1 MKKIISPNAKLDF
14 LKRIHYI
21 LFRLNLNKLKDV
33 MFIAL
38 LLISL
43 NLTLSQG
50 KSYYLMGTYS
60 YIEMPSVE
68 LNKKAYKI
76 LREIENKLSDYIDSS
91 EISRINANA
100 GKKFVKVSDLT
111 MEMIKKAIEVSKK
124 SFGYFDITIG
134 ALTINAKRLGKIDE
148 LKAKELINFKSIL
161 IKGDSVVLE
170 KENMAIDPG
179 GIGKGFAIEKAYEK
193 LNTKR
198 GFISIGGDMKI
209 WGHKRTIAI
218 KDPRNGTSL
227 AQMVN
232 LKDVSIST
240 SGNYF
245 RKHIET
251 SEDDAL
257 QVTVAHEDAGFA
269 DAFSTA
275 IFAMPEKMRRKF
287 IEDNPDVG
295 VLILYKDGSIFINK
309 KFMEFFEILIFKK
322 QAKEE
327 QHD

>member
-1 MKKIISPNAKLDF
+1 MTSP
-14 LKRIHYI
+14 
-21 LFRLNLNKLKDV
+21 
-33 MFIAL
+33 
-38 LLISL
+38 
-43 NLTLSQG
+43 
-50 KSYYLMGTYS
+50 
-60 YIEMPSVE
+60 E
-68 LNKKAYKI
+68 LNKKAYEI
-76 LREIENKLSDYIDSS
+76 LRDIEGKLSDYIDSS
-91 EISRINANA
+91 DVSKINANA
-100 GKKFVKVSDLT
+100 GKRFVKVSDVT
-111 MEMIKKAIEVSKK
+111 MEMIKKAIEVSEK

-148 LKAKELINFKSIL
+148 IKAKKLVNFKNIL
-161 IKGDSVVLE
+161 IKEDSVMLKE
-170 KENMAIDPG
+170 ENMAIDPG

-218 KDPRNGTSL
+218 KDPRNGKSL

-232 LKDVSIST
+232 FKDVSIST
-240 SGNYF
+240 SGNYL
-245 RKHIET
+245 RKHIVTPE
-251 SEDDAL
+251 EDVL

-295 VLILYKDGSIFINK
+295 VLILYKNGSIYMNK
-309 KFMEFFEILIFKK
+309 KFMEFFEILIFKTNK
-322 QAKEE
+322 TKEKK
-327 QHD
+327 HD

>member
-1 MKKIISPNAKLDF
+1 MLKLC
-14 LKRIHYI
+14 IT
-21 LFRLNLNKLKDV
+21 
-33 MFIAL
+33 L
-38 LLISL
+38 LLIPL

-60 YIEMPSVE
+60 YIEMTSSE

-76 LREIENKLSDYIDSS
+76 LRDIEGKLSDYIDSS
-91 EISRINANA
+91 DVSKINANA
-100 GKKFVKVSDLT
+100 GKRFVRVSDVTL
-111 MEMIKKAIEVSKK
+111 EMIKKAIEVSEK

-148 LKAKELINFKSIL
+148 IKAKELVNFKNIL
-161 IKGDSVVLE
+161 IKEDSVMLKE
-170 KENMAIDPG
+170 ENMAIDPG

-218 KDPRNGTSL
+218 KDPRNGKSL

-232 LKDVSIST
+232 FKDVSIST
-240 SGNYF
+240 SGNYL
-245 RKHIET
+245 RKHIVTPE
-251 SEDDAL
+251 EDVL

-295 VLILYKDGSIFINK
+295 VLILYKDGSIYMNK
-309 KFMEFFEILIFKK
+309 KFMELFEILIFKTNK
-322 QAKEE
+322 TKEKK
-327 QHD
+327 HD

>member
-1 MKKIISPNAKLDF
+1 MLKLC
-14 LKRIHYI
+14 IT
-21 LFRLNLNKLKDV
+21 
-33 MFIAL
+33 L
-38 LLISL
+38 LLLSL

-60 YIEMPSVE
+60 YIEMTSPE
-68 LNKKAYKI
+68 LNKKAYEI
-76 LREIENKLSDYIDSS
+76 LRDIEGKLSDYIDSS
-91 EISRINANA
+91 DVSKINANA
-100 GKKFVKVSDLT
+100 GKRFVKVSDVT
-111 MEMIKKAIEVSKK
+111 MEMIKKAIEVSEK

-148 LKAKELINFKSIL
+148 IKAKELVNFKNIL
-161 IKGDSVVLE
+161 IKEDSVMLKE
-170 KENMAIDPG
+170 ENMAIDPG

-218 KDPRNGTSL
+218 KDPRNGKSL

-232 LKDVSIST
+232 FKDVSIST
-240 SGNYF
+240 SGNYL
-245 RKHIET
+245 RKHIVTPE
-251 SEDDAL
+251 EDVL

-295 VLILYKDGSIFINK
+295 VLILYKDGSIYMNK
-309 KFMEFFEILIFKK
+309 KFMELFEILIFKTNK
-322 QAKEE
+322 TKEKK
-327 QHD
+327 HD

>member
-1 MKKIISPNAKLDF
+1 MLKLC
-14 LKRIHYI
+14 IT
-21 LFRLNLNKLKDV
+21 
-33 MFIAL
+33 L
-38 LLISL
+38 LLIPL

-60 YIEMPSVE
+60 YIEMTSSE

-76 LREIENKLSDYIDSS
+76 LRDIEGKLSDYIDSS
-91 EISRINANA
+91 DVSKINANA
-100 GKKFVKVSDLT
+100 GKRFVKVSDVT
-111 MEMIKKAIEVSKK
+111 MEMIKKAIEVSEK

-148 LKAKELINFKSIL
+148 IKAKELVNFKNIL
-161 IKGDSVVLE
+161 IKEDSVMLKE
-170 KENMAIDPG
+170 ENMAIDLG

-218 KDPRNGTSL
+218 KDPRNGKSL

-232 LKDVSIST
+232 FKDVSIST
-240 SGNYF
+240 SGNYL
-245 RKHIET
+245 RKHIVTPE
-251 SEDDAL
+251 EDVL

-295 VLILYKDGSIFINK
+295 VLILYKDGSIYMNK
-309 KFMEFFEILIFKK
+309 KFMELFEILIFKTNK
-322 QAKEE
+322 TKENK
-327 QHD
+327 HD

>member
-1 MKKIISPNAKLDF
+1 MLKLC
-14 LKRIHYI
+14 IT
-21 LFRLNLNKLKDV
+21 
-33 MFIAL
+33 L
-38 LLISL
+38 LLIPL

-60 YIEMPSVE
+60 YIEMTSSE

-76 LREIENKLSDYIDSS
+76 LRDIEGKLSDYIDSS
-91 EISRINANA
+91 DVSKINANA
-100 GKKFVKVSDLT
+100 GKRFVKVSDVT
-111 MEMIKKAIEVSKK
+111 MEMIKKAIEVSEK

-148 LKAKELINFKSIL
+148 IKAKELVNFKNIL
-161 IKGDSVVLE
+161 IKEDSVMLKE
-170 KENMAIDPG
+170 ENMAIDLG

-218 KDPRNGTSL
+218 KDPRNGKSL

-232 LKDVSIST
+232 FKDVSIST
-240 SGNYF
+240 SGNYL
-245 RKHIET
+245 RKHIVTPE
-251 SEDDAL
+251 EDVL

-287 IEDNPDVG
+287 IEDNSDVG
-295 VLILYKDGSIFINK
+295 VLILYKDGSIYMNK
-309 KFMEFFEILIFKK
+309 KFMELFEILIFKTNK
-322 QAKEE
+322 TKEKK
-327 QHD
+327 HD

>member
-1 MKKIISPNAKLDF
+1 MTS
-14 LKRIHYI
+14 
-21 LFRLNLNKLKDV
+21 
-33 MFIAL
+33 
-38 LLISL
+38 S
-43 NLTLSQG
+43 
-50 KSYYLMGTYS
+50 
-60 YIEMPSVE
+60 E
-68 LNKKAYKI
+68 LNKKAYEI
-76 LREIENKLSDYIDSS
+76 LRDIEGKLSDYIDSS
-91 EISRINANA
+91 EISKINANS
-100 GKKFVKVSDLT
+100 GKRFVKVSDVT
-111 MEMIKKAIEVSKK
+111 MEMIKKAIEVSEK

-148 LKAKELINFKSIL
+148 TKAKELVNFKNIL
-161 IKGDSVVLE
+161 IKEDSVMLKE
-170 KENMAIDPG
+170 ENMAIDPG

-218 KDPRNGTSL
+218 KDPRNGKSL

-232 LKDVSIST
+232 FKDVSIST
-240 SGNYF
+240 SGNYL
-245 RKHIET
+245 RKHIVTPE
-251 SEDDAL
+251 EDAL

-295 VLILYKDGSIFINK
+295 VLILYKDGSIYMNK
-309 KFMEFFEILIFKK
+309 KFMELFEILIFKTNK
-322 QAKEE
+322 TAEKK
-327 QHD
+327 HD

>member
-1 MKKIISPNAKLDF
+1 MLKLC
-14 LKRIHYI
+14 IT
-21 LFRLNLNKLKDV
+21 
-33 MFIAL
+33 L
-38 LLISL
+38 LLLSL

-60 YIEMPSVE
+60 YIEMTSPE
-68 LNKKAYKI
+68 LNKKAYEI
-76 LREIENKLSDYIDSS
+76 LRDIEVKLSDYIDSS
-91 EISRINANA
+91 EISKINANA
-100 GKKFVKVSDLT
+100 GKRFVKVSDVT
-111 MEMIKKAIEVSKK
+111 MEMIKKAIEVSEK

-148 LKAKELINFKSIL
+148 IKAKELVNFKNIL
-161 IKGDSVVLE
+161 IKEDSVMLKE
-170 KENMAIDPG
+170 ENMAIDPG

-218 KDPRNGTSL
+218 KDPRNGKSL

-232 LKDVSIST
+232 SKDVSIST
-240 SGNYF
+240 SGNYL
-245 RKHIET
+245 RKHIVTPE
-251 SEDDAL
+251 EDVL

-295 VLILYKDGSIFINK
+295 VLILYKDGSIYMNK
-309 KFMEFFEILIFKK
+309 KFMELFEILIFKTNK
-322 QAKEE
+322 TAEKK
-327 QHD
+327 HD

>member
-1 MKKIISPNAKLDF
+1 MLKLC
-14 LKRIHYI
+14 IT
-21 LFRLNLNKLKDV
+21 
-33 MFIAL
+33 L
-38 LLISL
+38 LLLSL

-60 YIEMPSVE
+60 YIEMTSPE
-68 LNKKAYKI
+68 LNKKAYEI
-76 LREIENKLSDYIDSS
+76 LRDIEVKLSDYIDSS
-91 EISRINANA
+91 DVSKINANA
-100 GKKFVKVSDLT
+100 GKRFVKVSDVTL
-111 MEMIKKAIEVSKK
+111 EMIKKAIEVSEK

-148 LKAKELINFKSIL
+148 IKAKELVNFKNIL
-161 IKGDSVVLE
+161 IKEDSVMLKE
-170 KENMAIDPG
+170 ENMAIDPG

-218 KDPRNGTSL
+218 KDPRNGKSL

-232 LKDVSIST
+232 FKDVSIST
-240 SGNYF
+240 SGNYL
-245 RKHIET
+245 RKHIVTPE
-251 SEDDAL
+251 EDVL

-295 VLILYKDGSIFINK
+295 VLILYKDGSIYMNK
-309 KFMEFFEILIFKK
+309 KFMELFEILIFKTNK
-322 QAKEE
+322 TAEKK
-327 QHD
+327 HD

>member
-1 MKKIISPNAKLDF
+1 MLKLC
-14 LKRIHYI
+14 IT
-21 LFRLNLNKLKDV
+21 
-33 MFIAL
+33 L

-60 YIEMPSVE
+60 YIEMTSSE

-76 LREIENKLSDYIDSS
+76 LRDIEGKLSDYIDSS
-91 EISRINANA
+91 DVSKINANA
-100 GKKFVKVSDLT
+100 GKRFVKVSDVTL
-111 MEMIKKAIEVSKK
+111 EMIKKAIEVSEK

-148 LKAKELINFKSIL
+148 IKAKELVNFKNIL
-161 IKGDSVVLE
+161 IKEDSVMLKE
-170 KENMAIDPG
+170 ENMAIDPG

-218 KDPRNGTSL
+218 KDPRNGKSL

-232 LKDVSIST
+232 FKDVSIST
-240 SGNYF
+240 SGNYL
-245 RKHIET
+245 RKHIVTPE
-251 SEDDAL
+251 EDVL

-295 VLILYKDGSIFINK
+295 VLILYKDGSIYMNK
-309 KFMEFFEILIFKK
+309 KFMELFEILIFKTNK
-322 QAKEE
+322 TAEKK
-327 QHD
+327 HD

>member
-1 MKKIISPNAKLDF
+1 MLKLC
-14 LKRIHYI
+14 IT
-21 LFRLNLNKLKDV
+21 
-33 MFIAL
+33 L
-38 LLISL
+38 LLLSL

-60 YIEMPSVE
+60 YIEMTSSE
-68 LNKKAYKI
+68 LNKKAYEI
-76 LREIENKLSDYIDSS
+76 LRDIEGKLSDYIDSS
-91 EISRINANA
+91 EISKINANS
-100 GKKFVKVSDLT
+100 GKRFVKVSDVT
-111 MEMIKKAIEVSKK
+111 MEMIKKAIEVSEK

-148 LKAKELINFKSIL
+148 TKAKELVNFKNIL
-161 IKGDSVVLE
+161 IKEDSVMLKE
-170 KENMAIDPG
+170 ENMAIDPG

-218 KDPRNGTSL
+218 KDPRNGKSL

-232 LKDVSIST
+232 FKDVSIST
-240 SGNYF
+240 SGNYL
-245 RKHIET
+245 RKHIVTPE
-251 SEDDAL
+251 EDAL

-295 VLILYKDGSIFINK
+295 VLILYKDGSIYMNK
-309 KFMEFFEILIFKK
+309 KFMELFEILIFKTNK
-322 QAKEE
+322 TAEKK
-327 QHD
+327 HD

>member
-1 MKKIISPNAKLDF
+1 
-14 LKRIHYI
+14 
-21 LFRLNLNKLKDV
+21 
-33 MFIAL
+33 
-38 LLISL
+38 
-43 NLTLSQG
+43 
-50 KSYYLMGTYS
+50 MGTYS
-60 YIEMPSVE
+60 YIEMTSSE
-68 LNKKAYKI
+68 LNKKAYEI
-76 LREIENKLSDYIDSS
+76 LRDIEVKLSDYIDSS
-91 EISRINANA
+91 EISKINANA
-100 GKKFVKVSDLT
+100 GKRFVKVSDVTL
-111 MEMIKKAIEVSKK
+111 EMIKKAIEVSEK

-148 LKAKELINFKSIL
+148 IKAKELVNFKNIL
-161 IKGDSVVLE
+161 IKEDSVMLKE
-170 KENMAIDPG
+170 ENMAIDPG

-218 KDPRNGTSL
+218 KDPRNGKSL

-232 LKDVSIST
+232 FKDVSIST
-240 SGNYF
+240 SGNYL
-245 RKHIET
+245 RKHIVTPE
-251 SEDDAL
+251 EDVL

-295 VLILYKDGSIFINK
+295 VLILYKDGSIYMNK
-309 KFMEFFEILIFKK
+309 KFMELFEILIFKTNK
-322 QAKEE
+322 TKEKK
-327 QHD
+327 HD

>member
-1 MKKIISPNAKLDF
+1 
-14 LKRIHYI
+14 
-21 LFRLNLNKLKDV
+21 
-33 MFIAL
+33 
-38 LLISL
+38 
-43 NLTLSQG
+43 
-50 KSYYLMGTYS
+50 MGTYS
-60 YIEMPSVE
+60 YIEMTSAE
-68 LNKKAYKI
+68 LNKKAYEI
-76 LREIENKLSDYIDSS
+76 LRDIEVKLSDYIDSS
-91 EISRINANA
+91 EISKINANA
-100 GKKFVKVSDLT
+100 GKRFVKVSDVTL
-111 MEMIKKAIEVSKK
+111 EMIKKAIEVSEK

-148 LKAKELINFKSIL
+148 IKAKELVNFKNIL
-161 IKGDSVVLE
+161 IKEDSVMLKE
-170 KENMAIDPG
+170 ENMAIDPG

-218 KDPRNGTSL
+218 KDPRNGKSL

-232 LKDVSIST
+232 FKDVSIST
-240 SGNYF
+240 SGNYL
-245 RKHIET
+245 RKHIVTPE
-251 SEDDAL
+251 EDVL

-295 VLILYKDGSIFINK
+295 VLILYKDSSIYMNK
-309 KFMEFFEILIFKK
+309 KFMELFEILIFKTNK
-322 QAKEE
+322 TKENK
-327 QHD
+327 HD

>member
-1 MKKIISPNAKLDF
+1 MLKLC
-14 LKRIHYI
+14 IT
-21 LFRLNLNKLKDV
+21 
-33 MFIAL
+33 L
-38 LLISL
+38 LLLSL

-60 YIEMPSVE
+60 YIEMTSPE
-68 LNKKAYKI
+68 LNKKAYEI
-76 LREIENKLSDYIDSS
+76 LRDIEVKLSDYIDSS
-91 EISRINANA
+91 EISKINANA
-100 GKKFVKVSDLT
+100 GKRFAKVSDVT
-111 MEMIKKAIEVSKK
+111 MEMIKKAIEVSEK

-148 LKAKELINFKSIL
+148 IKAKELVNFKNIL
-161 IKGDSVVLE
+161 IKEDSVMLKE
-170 KENMAIDPG
+170 ENMAIDPG

-218 KDPRNGTSL
+218 KDPRNGKSL

-232 LKDVSIST
+232 FKDVSIST
-240 SGNYF
+240 SGNYL
-245 RKHIET
+245 RKHIVTPE
-251 SEDDAL
+251 EDVH

-295 VLILYKDGSIFINK
+295 VLILYKDGSIYMNK
-309 KFMEFFEILIFKK
+309 KFMELFEILIFKTNK
-322 QAKEE
+322 TAEKK
-327 QHD
+327 HD

>member
-1 MKKIISPNAKLDF
+1 M
-14 LKRIHYI
+14 LKFCIT
-21 LFRLNLNKLKDV
+21 
-33 MFIAL
+33 L
-38 LLISL
+38 LLLSL

-60 YIEMPSVE
+60 YIEMTSSE

-76 LREIENKLSDYIDSS
+76 LRDIEGKLSDYIDSS
-91 EISRINANA
+91 EISKINANA
-100 GKKFVKVSDLT
+100 GKRFAKVSDVT
-111 MEMIKKAIEVSKK
+111 MEMIKKAIEVSEK

-148 LKAKELINFKSIL
+148 IKAKELVNFKNIL
-161 IKGDSVVLE
+161 IKEDSVMLKE
-170 KENMAIDPG
+170 ENMAIDPG

-218 KDPRNGTSL
+218 KDPRNGKSL

-232 LKDVSIST
+232 FKDVSIST
-240 SGNYF
+240 SGNYL
-245 RKHIET
+245 RKHIVTPE
-251 SEDDAL
+251 EDVL

-295 VLILYKDGSIFINK
+295 VLILYKDGSIYMNK
-309 KFMEFFEILIFKK
+309 KFMELFEILIFKTNK
-322 QAKEE
+322 TAEKK
-327 QHD
+327 HD

>member
-1 MKKIISPNAKLDF
+1 MLKLC
-14 LKRIHYI
+14 IT
-21 LFRLNLNKLKDV
+21 
-33 MFIAL
+33 L
-38 LLISL
+38 LLLSL

-60 YIEMPSVE
+60 YIEMTSSE
-68 LNKKAYKI
+68 LNKKAYEI
-76 LREIENKLSDYIDSS
+76 LRDIEGKLSDYIDSS
-91 EISRINANA
+91 DVSKINANA
-100 GKKFVKVSDLT
+100 GKRFVKVSDVT
-111 MEMIKKAIEVSKK
+111 MEMIKKAIEVSEK

-148 LKAKELINFKSIL
+148 IKAKELVNFKNIL
-161 IKGDSVVLE
+161 IKEDSVMLKE
-170 KENMAIDPG
+170 ENMAIDPG

-218 KDPRNGTSL
+218 KDPRNGKSL

-232 LKDVSIST
+232 FKDVSIST
-240 SGNYF
+240 SGNYL
-245 RKHIET
+245 RKHIVTPE
-251 SEDDAL
+251 EDVL
-257 QVTVAHEDAGFA
+257 QVTVAHSDAGFA

-295 VLILYKDGSIFINK
+295 VLILYKNGSIYMNK
-309 KFMEFFEILIFKK
+309 KFMELFEILIFKTNK
-322 QAKEE
+322 TEE
-327 QHD
+327 KKHD

>member
-1 MKKIISPNAKLDF
+1 
-14 LKRIHYI
+14 
-21 LFRLNLNKLKDV
+21 
-33 MFIAL
+33 
-38 LLISL
+38 
-43 NLTLSQG
+43 
-50 KSYYLMGTYS
+50 MGTYS
-60 YIEMPSVE
+60 YIEMTSSE
-68 LNKKAYKI
+68 LNKKAYEI
-76 LREIENKLSDYIDSS
+76 LRDIEGKLSDYIDSS
-91 EISRINANA
+91 EISKINANS
-100 GKKFVKVSDLT
+100 GKRFVKVSDVT
-111 MEMIKKAIEVSKK
+111 MEMIKKAIEVSEK

-148 LKAKELINFKSIL
+148 TKAKELVNFKNIL
-161 IKGDSVVLE
+161 IKEDSVMLKE
-170 KENMAIDPG
+170 ENMAIDPG

-218 KDPRNGTSL
+218 KDPRNGKSL

-232 LKDVSIST
+232 FKDVSIST
-240 SGNYF
+240 SGNYL
-245 RKHIET
+245 RKHIVTPE
-251 SEDDAL
+251 EDAL

-295 VLILYKDGSIFINK
+295 VLILYKDGSIYMNK
-309 KFMEFFEILIFKK
+309 KFMELFEILIFKTNK
-322 QAKEE
+322 TAEKK
-327 QHD
+327 HD

>member
-1 MKKIISPNAKLDF
+1 
-14 LKRIHYI
+14 
-21 LFRLNLNKLKDV
+21 
-33 MFIAL
+33 
-38 LLISL
+38 
-43 NLTLSQG
+43 
-50 KSYYLMGTYS
+50 MGTYS
-60 YIEMPSVE
+60 YIEMTSSE
-68 LNKKAYKI
+68 LNKKAYEI
-76 LREIENKLSDYIDSS
+76 LRDIEGKLSDYIDSS
-91 EISRINANA
+91 DVSKINANA
-100 GKKFVKVSDLT
+100 GKRFVKVSDVTL
-111 MEMIKKAIEVSKK
+111 EMIKKAVEVSEK

-148 LKAKELINFKSIL
+148 IKAKELVNFKNIL
-161 IKGDSVVLE
+161 IKEDSVMLKE
-170 KENMAIDPG
+170 ENMAIDPG

-218 KDPRNGTSL
+218 KDPRNGKSL

-232 LKDVSIST
+232 FKDVSIST
-240 SGNYF
+240 SGNYL
-245 RKHIET
+245 RKHIVTPE
-251 SEDDAL
+251 EDVL

-295 VLILYKDGSIFINK
+295 VLILYKDGSIYMNK
-309 KFMEFFEILIFKK
+309 KFMELFEILIFKTNK
-322 QAKEE
+322 TKEKK
-327 QHD
+327 HD

>member
-1 MKKIISPNAKLDF
+1 MLKLC
-14 LKRIHYI
+14 IT
-21 LFRLNLNKLKDV
+21 
-33 MFIAL
+33 L
-38 LLISL
+38 LLLSL

-60 YIEMPSVE
+60 YIEMTSPE
-68 LNKKAYKI
+68 LNKKAYEI
-76 LREIENKLSDYIDSS
+76 LRDIEVKLSDYIDSS
-91 EISRINANA
+91 EISKINANA
-100 GKKFVKVSDLT
+100 GKRFVKVSDVTL
-111 MEMIKKAIEVSKK
+111 EMIKKAIEVSEK

-148 LKAKELINFKSIL
+148 IKAKELVNFKNIL
-161 IKGDSVVLE
+161 IKEDSVMLKE
-170 KENMAIDPG
+170 ENMAIDPG

-218 KDPRNGTSL
+218 KDPRNGKSL

-232 LKDVSIST
+232 FKDVSIST
-240 SGNYF
+240 SGNYL
-245 RKHIET
+245 RKHIVTPE
-251 SEDDAL
+251 EDVL

-269 DAFSTA
+269 DAFSTT

-295 VLILYKDGSIFINK
+295 ILILYKDGSIYMNK
-309 KFMEFFEILIFKK
+309 KFMELFEILIFRTNKTKEKK
-322 QAKEE
+322 
-327 QHD
+327 HD

>member
-1 MKKIISPNAKLDF
+1 MTSP
-14 LKRIHYI
+14 
-21 LFRLNLNKLKDV
+21 
-33 MFIAL
+33 
-38 LLISL
+38 
-43 NLTLSQG
+43 
-50 KSYYLMGTYS
+50 
-60 YIEMPSVE
+60 E
-68 LNKKAYKI
+68 LNKKAYEI
-76 LREIENKLSDYIDSS
+76 LRDIEVKLSDYIDSS
-91 EISRINANA
+91 DVSKINANA
-100 GKKFVKVSDLT
+100 GKGFVKVSDVT
-111 MEMIKKAIEVSKK
+111 MEMIKKAIEVSEK

-148 LKAKELINFKSIL
+148 IKAKELVNFKNII
-161 IKGDSVVLE
+161 IKEDSVMLKE
-170 KENMAIDPG
+170 ENMAIDPG

-218 KDPRNGTSL
+218 KDPRNGKSL

-232 LKDVSIST
+232 FKDVSIST
-240 SGNYF
+240 SGNYL
-245 RKHIET
+245 RKHIVTPE
-251 SEDDAL
+251 EDVL

-295 VLILYKDGSIFINK
+295 VLILYKDGSIYMNK
-309 KFMEFFEILIFKK
+309 KFIELFEILIFKTNK
-322 QAKEE
+322 TAEKK
-327 QHD
+327 HD

>member
-1 MKKIISPNAKLDF
+1 MLKLC
-14 LKRIHYI
+14 IT
-21 LFRLNLNKLKDV
+21 
-33 MFIAL
+33 L
-38 LLISL
+38 LLLSM

-60 YIEMPSVE
+60 YIEMTSPE
-68 LNKKAYKI
+68 LNKKAYEI
-76 LREIENKLSDYIDSS
+76 LRDIEVKLSDYIDSS
-91 EISRINANA
+91 EISKINANA
-100 GKKFVKVSDLT
+100 GKRFVKVSDVTL
-111 MEMIKKAIEVSKK
+111 EMIKKAIEVSEK

-148 LKAKELINFKSIL
+148 IKAKELVNFKNIL
-161 IKGDSVVLE
+161 IKEDSVMLKE
-170 KENMAIDPG
+170 ENMAIDPG

-218 KDPRNGTSL
+218 KDPRNGKSL

-232 LKDVSIST
+232 SKDVSIST
-240 SGNYF
+240 SGNYL
-245 RKHIET
+245 RKHIVTPE
-251 SEDDAL
+251 EDVL

-295 VLILYKDGSIFINK
+295 VLILYKDGSIYMNK
-309 KFMEFFEILIFKK
+309 KFMELFEILIFRTNKTKEKK
-322 QAKEE
+322 
-327 QHD
+327 HD

>member
-1 MKKIISPNAKLDF
+1 MLKLC
-14 LKRIHYI
+14 IT
-21 LFRLNLNKLKDV
+21 
-33 MFIAL
+33 L
-38 LLISL
+38 LLLSL

-60 YIEMPSVE
+60 YIEMTSPE
-68 LNKKAYKI
+68 LNKKAYEI
-76 LREIENKLSDYIDSS
+76 LRDIEVKLSDYIDSS
-91 EISRINANA
+91 EISKINANA
-100 GKKFVKVSDLT
+100 GKRFAKVSDVT
-111 MEMIKKAIEVSKK
+111 MEMIKKAIEVSEK

-148 LKAKELINFKSIL
+148 IKAKELVNFKNIL
-161 IKGDSVVLE
+161 IKEDSVMLKE
-170 KENMAIDPG
+170 ENMAIDPG

-198 GFISIGGDMKI
+198 GFLSIGGDMKI

-218 KDPRNGTSL
+218 KDPRNGKSL

-232 LKDVSIST
+232 FKDVSIST
-240 SGNYF
+240 SGNYL
-245 RKHIET
+245 RKHIVTPE
-251 SEDDAL
+251 EDVL

-295 VLILYKDGSIFINK
+295 VLILYKDGSIYMNK
-309 KFMEFFEILIFKK
+309 KFMELFEILIFKTNK
-322 QAKEE
+322 TAEKK
-327 QHD
+327 HD

>member
-1 MKKIISPNAKLDF
+1 MLKLC
-14 LKRIHYI
+14 IT
-21 LFRLNLNKLKDV
+21 
-33 MFIAL
+33 L
-38 LLISL
+38 LLIPL

-60 YIEMPSVE
+60 YIEMTSSE

-76 LREIENKLSDYIDSS
+76 LRDIEGKLSDYIDSS
-91 EISRINANA
+91 DVSKINANA
-100 GKKFVKVSDLT
+100 GKRFVKVSDVT
-111 MEMIKKAIEVSKK
+111 MEMIKKAIEVSEK

-148 LKAKELINFKSIL
+148 IKAKELVNFKNIL
-161 IKGDSVVLE
+161 IKEDSVMLKE
-170 KENMAIDPG
+170 ENMAIDLG

-218 KDPRNGTSL
+218 KDPRNGKSL

-232 LKDVSIST
+232 FKDVSIST
-240 SGNYF
+240 SGNYL
-245 RKHIET
+245 RKHIVTPE
-251 SEDDAL
+251 EDVL

-295 VLILYKDGSIFINK
+295 VLILYKDGSIYMNK
-309 KFMEFFEILIFKK
+309 KFMELFEILIFKTNK
-322 QAKEE
+322 TAEKK
-327 QHD
+327 HD